1 LPKKK
6 TWKNLELQFDK
17 FKFLDYVLCHMD
29 LLVNKKVNKKGFMDW
44 VWTSCVVFY
53 SSVGLIS
60 TILEHQTAILL
71 PMSYIVVISVAGLR
85 VWVNRFYL
93 SYIAQAT

>member
-1 LPKKK
+1 MGFAKEKKG
-6 TWKNLELQFDK
+6 KNLELQFNK
-17 FKFLDYVLCHMD
+17 LKFLDYVLCHMD
-29 LLVNKKVNKKGFMDW
+29 W
-44 VWTSCVVFY
+44 VWMSCVVFY

-60 TILEHQTAILL
+60 TILEHQTAIVL

-93 SYIAQAT
+93 SYIAQATC